1 MKARA
6 AYSDMIMALSV
17 VRRLINDLTIAK
29 EGQAK
34 AQFKEYPVSP
44 MKKQGQQRRH
54 FPKSSVHASIQ
65 LDGIEI
71 LVVNDSMRQFAT
83 SQELISFSLGTNR
96 TSARASFR

>member
-1 MKARA
+1 MMELRAEVLKARG

-44 MKKQGQQRRH
+44 MKKEGQHVLTMKEQDPAKEDI
-54 FPKSSVHASIQ
+54 FQ
-65 LDGIEI
+65 
-71 LVVNDSMRQFAT
+71 
-83 SQELISFSLGTNR
+83 
-96 TSARASFR
+96 